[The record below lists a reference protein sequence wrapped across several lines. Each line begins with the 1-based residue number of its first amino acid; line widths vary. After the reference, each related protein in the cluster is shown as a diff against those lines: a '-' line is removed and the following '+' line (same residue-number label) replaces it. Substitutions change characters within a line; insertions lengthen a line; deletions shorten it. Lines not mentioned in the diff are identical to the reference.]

1 MKICKK
7 CLNSK
12 NESEFTLDKSK
23 KDNLTIYC
31 KDCQK
36 LKREKYKGTFDHNQY
51 YQEKYKDKR
60 KEYYQDN
67 KDKRKEYY
75 NDNIEKKKE
84 YRNQYWEENKETIKE
99 KYKGKYKYPS
109 KPRNKSL

>member
-7 CLNSK
+7 CLKLK

-51 YQEKYKDKR
+51 YNQNYKEKR
-60 KEYYQDN
+60 KDYYQNN
-67 KDKRKEYY
+67 KEKKKQYY
-75 NDNIEKKKE
+75 IDNIEKKKE
-84 YRNQYWEENKETIKE
+84 YRKKYWQKNKEILKE
-99 KYKGKYKYPS
+99 KYKGKYKYNN
-109 KPRNKSL
+109 KPIK

>member
-7 CLNSK
+7 CLNPK

-31 KDCQK
+31 KDCLK
-36 LKREKYKGTFDHNQY
+36 LKREKYKGTCDHNEY
-51 YQEKYKDKR
+51 YQEKY
-60 KEYYQDN
+60 

-84 YRNQYWEENKETIKE
+84 YRKKYWEENKETIKE
-99 KYKGKYKYPS
+99 KYKGKYPS